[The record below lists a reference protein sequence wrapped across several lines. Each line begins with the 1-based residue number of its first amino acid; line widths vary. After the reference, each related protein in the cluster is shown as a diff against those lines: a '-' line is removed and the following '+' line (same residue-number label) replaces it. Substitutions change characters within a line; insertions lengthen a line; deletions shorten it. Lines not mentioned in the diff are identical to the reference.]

1 MAEANRREYV
11 AGNIAVSFDSTLCI
25 HTGRC
30 LRGLP
35 EVFDLEA
42 RPWIRP
48 ANGTLDD
55 IVGVVSR
62 CPSGALQW
70 RTLDDSV
77 PDPVGAEPPSIR
89 VTTNGPLFVR
99 GTIDIVDAQGERL
112 TESHRAA
119 LCRCGMS
126 GTKPFCDNSHVRN
139 GWRADG
145 GTSG

>member
-1 MAEANRREYV
+1 MAEADRREYV

-35 EVFDLEA
+35 AVFDLEA

-48 ANGTLDD
+48 ANATLDE
-55 IVGVVSR
+55 IVTVVSR

-70 RTLDDSV
+70 RTLDDTV
-77 PDPVGAEPPSIR
+77 PDPVGAEPPSIT
-89 VTTNGPLFVR
+89 VTRNGPSFVR
-99 GTIDIVDAQGERL
+99 GAIEMRDSEGNAL
-112 TESHRAA
+112 TTSRRFA

-126 GTKPFCDNSHVRN
+126 GNKPFCDNSHARN
-139 GWRADG
+139 GWRADNPP
-145 GTSG
+145 SA